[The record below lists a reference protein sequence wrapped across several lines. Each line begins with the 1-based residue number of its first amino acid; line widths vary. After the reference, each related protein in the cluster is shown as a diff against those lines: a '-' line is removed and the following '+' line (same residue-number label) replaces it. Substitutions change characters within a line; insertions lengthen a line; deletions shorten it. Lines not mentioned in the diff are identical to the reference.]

1 LAPQE
6 KQLQE
11 RTLRIVHTEA
21 SLGWGGQEIRILTE
35 AQGMI
40 RRGHE
45 VEIWA
50 APDSTILPEAARRSI
65 PLRTLPIG
73 RRRLTGLLALRRA
86 LAAVRPDV
94 VNTHSSTDTWL
105 VAVARLMLRTAP
117 PIVRTR
123 HISAPVST
131 DAATRWLYTR
141 ATRHIVTTGARL
153 RETLIRDNG
162 FPAAC
167 ITSVPTG
174 IDTERFRPGDRV
186 QARKSL
192 GLDPDA
198 RYIGI
203 VATLRSW
210 KGHLY
215 LIDAFARIAAEDP
228 RLRLVIVGD
237 GPMQDPIGQKVAE
250 LDLAARSVLAGRQD
264 AVETWLQAMDVFCL
278 PSYANEGVPQALM
291 QAMLTALPIVTTPVG
306 SIREAVTDGVTGL
319 IVAPKNVDALAAAL
333 RRLLDDF
340 ALARRLG
347 EAAREQAVGRFGIDT
362 MLDRME
368 RIFREV
374 ARQSASAGRKSA

>member
-1 LAPQE
+1 VQREESL
-6 KQLQE
+6 K
-11 RTLRIVHTEA
+11 RRSLRIVHTEA

-40 RRGHE
+40 GRGHE
-45 VEIWA
+45 IEIWA

-73 RRRLTGLLALRRA
+73 RRRLAGLFALRRA

-105 VAVARLMLRTAP
+105 VALARLTLPTAP

-131 DAATRWLYTR
+131 DFATRWLYTH
-141 ATRHIVTTGARL
+141 ATRHIVTTGEQL
-153 RETLIRDNG
+153 RQTLIRDNG
-162 FPAAC
+162 FSAAC

-174 IDTERFRPGDRV
+174 IDTERFRPADRV
-186 QARKSL
+186 QARRTL

-198 RYIGI
+198 RIIGI

-237 GPMQDPIGQKVAE
+237 GPMRDPIRQKVAE
-250 LDLAARSVLAGRQD
+250 LGLAARSVLAGRQD

-278 PSYANEGVPQALM
+278 PSYANEGVPQALL
-291 QAMLTALPIVTTPVG
+291 QAMLTALPVVTTPVG
-306 SIREAVTDGVTGL
+306 SITEAVTDGVTAL
-319 IVAPKNVDALAAAL
+319 IVPPKNVDALAAAL
-333 RRLLDDF
+333 RRLLGDAEF
-340 ALARRLG
+340 ARHLG
-347 EAAREQAVGRFGIDT
+347 EVACEQAASRFGIET

-368 RIFREV
+368 RVFRAV
-374 ARQSASAGRKSA
+374 ANEGAPSVREPA